1 MTAELLGDPQF
12 AFPVIHV
19 TGTNGKTSTVRIIER
34 ILREYGLRT
43 GRMQSPHLVRLN
55 ERIAIDGEPV
65 EDEIL
70 IEAWDDIAPIL
81 EFADSKLAETNEPPL
96 TFFESLT
103 LLTMQIFADTPV
115 DVAII
120 EVGMGGEWDSTNIV
134 KAEVAVFAPID
145 LDHKK
150 QLGNTISEIAATK
163 SGIIKQG
170 SIVVSSEQRAEAK
183 VQLEKKSDLAEIY
196 YFGGES
202 FKVLS
207 SKREDFGQRLSVQG
221 IAANYEHLFLP
232 LVGNYQAE
240 NAALAIAAAET
251 FIGGGRPLSE
261 AIVHAALADSTSP
274 GRLQIISKEPLIIFD
289 AAHNPQGAISLAAAI
304 RNDFEL
310 EDTVMV
316 FAVMQD
322 KDYRAMLKHLAP
334 VVSKM
339 IITEVDTK
347 RSLAADVLSEAA
359 AEFGI
364 ETVIEKD
371 AKKAFQLGQEIAD
384 ANLASLFVAGSIYL
398 LGELISGMTQEV
410 TDAE

>member
-70 IEAWDDIAPIL
+70 IEAWDDISPIL
-81 EFADSKLAETNEPPL
+81 EFADTKLAETGEPPL
-96 TFFESLT
+96 TFFEALT
-103 LLTMQIFADTPV
+103 LLTMQIFADAPV
-115 DVAII
+115 DVAVI

-134 KAEVAVFAPID
+134 KAEVAVFSPID

-150 QLGNTISEIAATK
+150 HLGNTISEIAATK
-163 SGIIKQG
+163 SGIIKLG
-170 SIVVSSEQRAEAK
+170 SIVVSAAQRTEAK
-183 VQLEKKSDLAEIY
+183 LQLQKKSDLAEVFH
-196 YFGGES
+196 FGGDS
-202 FKVLS
+202 FRVIS
-207 SKREDFGQRLSVQG
+207 SRREDFGQRFSVAG
-221 IAANYEHLFLP
+221 IAANYENLFLP

-240 NAALAIAAAET
+240 NAALAIAAAEA

-261 AIVHAALADSTSP
+261 AIVHAALADATSP
-274 GRLQIISKEPLIIFD
+274 GRLQIISKEPLIVFD

-304 RNDFEL
+304 LEDFDL
-310 EDTVMV
+310 ADTVMV

-334 VVSKM
+334 VVSQM
-339 IITEVDTK
+339 VVTEVGNN
-347 RSLAADVLSEAA
+347 RSLNADALSEAA

-364 ETVIEKD
+364 ETVVEKD
-371 AKKAFQLGQEIAD
+371 AQKAYQLGQQLAD

-398 LGELISGMTQEV
+398 LGELISGMTEEV